1 MYINIKKIKKLSFK
15 MKTEINLER
24 EYNPKE
30 DSPDQQDNEAVNPKR
45 PDFNSKKELKEFQK
59 QIENIEFNPLGSREN
74 YPGNYDN
81 YLMIALSHISQLKKI
96 RFDYAL
102 SDKKL
107 YQGVP
112 DYTNKLEPGKKMLL
126 IDLDE
131 TLIHS
136 DFNLEYINDKRIK
149 YDAIIKFKETQEE
162 FEENSED
169 YYDKIRKK
177 FDIPFLNEERE
188 YKVGIFVRK
197 GAKEFLTEVSK
208 YFEVGI
214 FTASVK
220 EYADAVIDFLDPNK
234 NLIKFRLYRNNCIN
248 VNDRI
253 FVKDLRI
260 IKGVD
265 ITDIILLDNSIYSF
279 SAQLNNGILVN
290 SFYNDKNDIELYN
303 VLGYLLNYIVKA
315 EDVRIINEQF
325 FNFEKIINDLG
336 P

>member
-1 MYINIKKIKKLSFK
+1 

-30 DSPDQQDNEAVNPKR
+30 DLPDQQDNEAVNPKK

-59 QIENIEFNPLGSREN
+59 QIANIEFNPLGSREN

>member
-1 MYINIKKIKKLSFK
+1 
-15 MKTEINLER
+15 MKTEIKLER

-30 DSPDQQDNEAVNPKR
+30 DLPDQQDNEAVNPKK

-59 QIENIEFNPLGSREN
+59 QIANIEFNPLGSREN

-208 YFEVGI
+208 FFEVGI

>member
-1 MYINIKKIKKLSFK
+1 
-15 MKTEINLER
+15 MKTEIKLER

-30 DSPDQQDNEAVNPKR
+30 DLPDQQDNEAVNPKK